1 MQFSTKAF
9 FTAALLVS
17 SALALPNEST
27 PGERKAYYK
36 GGRRFRQSKRPC
48 TTSSSVLPATT
59 TAPAVVVAAAP
70 QPTPEPVAPAPP
82 PPVEDKVV
90 IVTTTLAPE
99 PAPTTPP
106 PAPPPAAE
114 PTPTPPPTVAAP
126 QVKAPAP
133 APAEVKVEPTPAPAP
148 VSAPAAAAPASGL
161 SGDEQKALDAHN
173 AARAAVGQKP
183 LAWDAGLAADA
194 KSWAQNLVS
203 VGSLQHSTSGQ
214 RGDQGENL
222 YWQSHDK
229 TPCKNAADSWAS
241 EVSLYGGQPVGQG
254 DFAAYGH
261 YTQMIWKSSTTVGL
275 GIANDGKGGVYVVA
289 RYNPAGNFVGQTPT
303 R

>member
-17 SALALPNEST
+17 SALALPNESA

-70 QPTPEPVAPAPP
+70 QPTPEPVAPP

-106 PAPPPAAE
+106 PAPPPTPE
-114 PTPTPPPTVAAP
+114 PTPTPPPAVAAP

-133 APAEVKVEPTPAPAP
+133 AEVKAESTPAPAT
-148 VSAPAAAAPASGL
+148 VSAPAVAAPASGL
-161 SGDEQKALDAHN
+161 SSDEQKALDAHN

-241 EVSLYGGQPVGQG
+241 EASLYGGQPVGQG